1 MDHLRMEVKKHD
13 GFMNFMD
20 CRSGSGFSIFC
31 SMLTHSLYYYS
42 WSGATI

>member
-1 MDHLRMEVKKHD
+1 MEVKKQE

-20 CRSGSGFSIFC
+20 WRSGMGFSIFY

-42 WSGATI
+42 